1 MTRVDGDPV
10 LSARGIC
17 KRFPGVTAVE
27 EADLDVRPGEIL
39 ALLGQNGAGKSTLI
53 QILAGLHAAG
63 TYEGTITLTGAP
75 YAPRNV
81 ADAEHAG
88 IAMVPQEVHVCPD
101 LTVAQNM
108 YLGAEPSRFGLVD
121 RDLRDAEAA
130 GTLARFGV
138 DAEPQAEMGTLD
150 LATQQL
156 VLIARALAKEVRV
169 LILDEPTTAL
179 TRQEVERLFD
189 RLRRLKARG
198 TASIFVSHRL
208 AEVFAIADRI
218 AVMRDGRMLSVRAV
232 SETSRDQAVEE
243 MIGHKVRLPTR
254 CSSSGAGQP
263 MLEVERLVVREVDER
278 RPPPVDGISLGVR
291 RGEVLGL
298 FGLLGAGCTEALL
311 AIFGAW
317 PGRCDG
323 VIRINGEV
331 RRVSSPAAAIRAGLG
346 LVAQDRRQ
354 ALMHDRSIADNIVL
368 ANLPAFTWRGF
379 VDRAAMLRRAEE
391 LTEALDIK
399 APSVETEV
407 GTLSGGNQQKV
418 QIARWLATE
427 SRVLLLV
434 DPTRGVDVGA
444 RAEINR
450 LWRRLATDGHAIL
463 LFSSEAEELVE
474 LCDRVL
480 ILVRG
485 RIEAECSGDFQELDL
500 LGAAAA

>member
-1 MTRVDGDPV
+1 MTRADGDPV
-10 LSARGIC
+10 LSARRIR

-27 EADLDVRPGEIL
+27 AADLDVRPGEIL

-53 QILAGLHAAG
+53 QILAGVHAAG
-63 TYEGTITLTGAP
+63 TYEGTITLTGAS

-88 IAMVPQEVHVCPD
+88 IAMVPQEVNVCPD

-189 RLRRLKARG
+189 RLRHLKARG

-232 SETSRDQAVEE
+232 SETSRDRAVEE
-243 MIGHKVRLPTR
+243 MIGRKVRLPAR
-254 CSSSGAGQP
+254 CSSGGAGQP
-263 MLEVERLVVREVDER
+263 MLEVERLVVCEVDER
-278 RPPPVDGISLGVR
+278 RPPPVDGR

-317 PGRCDG
+317 PGRCEG

-331 RRVSSPAAAIRAGLG
+331 RRVGSPAAAIRAGLG

-368 ANLPAFTWRGF
+368 ANLPAFTRRGF
-379 VDRAAMLRRAEE
+379 G
-391 LTEALDIK
+391 
-399 APSVETEV
+399 APRS
-407 GTLSGGNQQKV
+407 
-418 QIARWLATE
+418 
-427 SRVLLLV
+427 
-434 DPTRGVDVGA
+434 
-444 RAEINR
+444 
-450 LWRRLATDGHAIL
+450 
-463 LFSSEAEELVE
+463 
-474 LCDRVL
+474 
-480 ILVRG
+480 
-485 RIEAECSGDFQELDL
+485 
-500 LGAAAA
+500 